1 MDLLLQE
8 VRWEVWIFLLAL
20 AGTVAFQLLTG
31 RINTTNLLSSK
42 LGGSRGNISPERV
55 QLLATTLGFA
65 FYYVMQAAA
74 AKSGKLPDVPETW
87 PAVMG
92 GSNLIYLG
100 GKAYAR
106 FFANSDSKSRRS

>member
-1 MDLLLQE
+1 MDLLLQV

-31 RINTTNLLSSK
+31 RINTTNLLSRK
-42 LGGSRGNISPERV
+42 LGGSRGDISPERV
-55 QLLATTLGFA
+55 QLLATTLGAA
-65 FYYVMQAAA
+65 FYYVMQAAAA

-106 FFANSDSKSRRS
+106 FFANSDSK

>member
-1 MDLLLQE
+1 MDLLLQV
-8 VRWEVWIFLLAL
+8 VRWEVWIFLLGL

-42 LGGSRGNISPERV
+42 HGSSRGSISPERV
-55 QLLATTLGFA
+55 QLLATTLGAA
-65 FYYVMQAAA
+65 FYYVLQATAS

-106 FFANSDSKSRRS
+106 FFANSDSK